1 MLENLFH
8 SKTRVKI
15 LSYFSLNPE
24 KRVYIREFSRIIN
37 ENINS
42 VRRELINL
50 ENIGLLIVE
59 EESNLKYY
67 KMNNHSPI
75 YEEITKIFLK
85 TKGLLSVI
93 KNNLKKYENIDTAFI
108 YGSYASGSQKF
119 DSDLDLFIVGEIN
132 EDFLVEEFYELEKE
146 YSKEINYVLFTRKEI
161 KEGLKDKNSFIL
173 EVVENPKIFLIE
185 DSENILKIN
194 RY

>member
-1 MLENLFH
+1 M
-8 SKTRVKI
+8 
-15 LSYFSLNPE
+15 SYFSLNPE